1 MTDRTKPL
9 RVAIDDGAGP
19 IVLSH
24 SPLARFLMRALE
36 TSDGINELLALF
48 DGPQE
53 NVARRLAGCTAPMVT
68 AFVNR
73 SRGTNDAALN
83 CRSVS
88 KLDVRSYL

>member
-1 MTDRTKPL
+1 MTERTKPL

-53 NVARRLAGCTAPMVT
+53 NVARRLPGCTAAEVT
-68 AFVNR
+68 AIVNR
-73 SRGTNDAALN
+73 LRGTNDAALN
-83 CRSVS
+83 CQSVS
-88 KLDVRSYL
+88 RLDVRSCL

>member
-1 MTDRTKPL
+1 MTERTKPL

-36 TSDGINELLALF
+36 TSDDINELLALF

-53 NVARRLAGCTAPMVT
+53 NVARRISGCTAADGHSFCESV
-68 AFVNR
+68 ARNKR
-73 SRGTNDAALN
+73 
-83 CRSVS
+83 RSVELAIS
-88 KLDVRSYL
+88 LET